1 MLSVTGDTALQVYQ
15 KRWGESSKIAGSRG
29 FLINNKQHAAIFWNC
44 ERGKERGGEVGAAG
58 GRVKPW
64 KRGIPRSL
72 HSFNFWPHVVYYY
85 FYLSIV

>member
-1 MLSVTGDTALQVYQ
+1 M
-15 KRWGESSKIAGSRG
+15 
-29 FLINNKQHAAIFWNC
+29 INNKKHAAIFWNY
-44 ERGKERGGEVGAAG
+44 ERGEERGGEVGTARG
-58 GRVKPW
+58 WVKSG